1 MGYLIDFDHS
11 KVTQR
16 FEPQVIGNHERIE
29 ESFRQPLLA
38 KFEESVI
45 FRAEEMMGNPEDA
58 HGYLISLLKGKVCT
72 RPLSFNDL
80 GWCEEV
86 RACPPFGKPIHVSF

>member
-1 MGYLIDFDHS
+1 MGHLIDFDHS

-16 FEPQVIGNHERIE
+16 FEPQVIGNYQRIE
-29 ESFRQPLLA
+29 ESLCQWLLG

-45 FRAEEMMGNPEDA
+45 SRAEEMMGDPEDA
-58 HGYLISLLKGKVCT
+58 HEYLISLLKGKVCT
-72 RPLSFNDL
+72 RPLSFDDL

-86 RACPPFGKPIHVSF
+86 RACPPFEKPIHVSF